1 MACIMTL
8 AWATGAFPSLLFPS
22 LLFFLLF
29 LPAHLREAGRSGT
42 FTLTAFLWD
51 FLFLGIG
58 TAQTDMGFEGCE
70 AREEVR
76 RCIHTHT
83 HEGGGRMGGFMTTL
97 SDDDGSVGLLR
108 SEDLDVLEESC

>member
-58 TAQTDMGFEGCE
+58 TAQTDMEFEGCE
-70 AREEVR
+70 AREEARLVR
-76 RCIHTHT
+76 KRGDVSTPTHT
-83 HEGGGRMGGFMTTL
+83 EEEGGWGGGH
-97 SDDDGSVGLLR
+97 DHVVG
-108 SEDLDVLEESC
+108 